1 MSSYGDRVA
10 VVRSDDD
17 LAAAGKIIDGHV
29 AHLSRRQVK
38 VMFLKHRPA
47 RARRFQHDLP
57 REDVARDREPA
68 RCLPDL
74 DSDMREMEVAL
85 ARTQVCQSW
94 PAKFACRNS
103 SQTRIGPSSTVS
115 RTGVT
120 KQHEDPSHAGEG
132 WGRHA
137 GDGTGDHG

>member
-1 MSSYGDRVA
+1 MSSYGDRVG

-17 LAAAGKIIDGHV
+17 LAATPEIIDGHV
-29 AHLSRRQVK
+29 VHLSRRQVK
-38 VMFLKHRPA
+38 VVFCKHRS
-47 RARRFQHDLP
+47 DC
-57 REDVARDREPA
+57 EPA
-68 RCLPDL
+68 MCLPDL
-74 DSDMREMEVAL
+74 ESGMREMEVAL